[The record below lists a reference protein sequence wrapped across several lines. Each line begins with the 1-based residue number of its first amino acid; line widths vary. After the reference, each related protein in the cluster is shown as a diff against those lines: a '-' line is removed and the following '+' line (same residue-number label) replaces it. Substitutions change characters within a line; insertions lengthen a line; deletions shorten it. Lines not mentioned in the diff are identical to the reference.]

1 MAVVLQFDKNPLHD
15 QGYLILRGFMGES
28 LLNELREA
36 VEALWE
42 AEGERA
48 GSEFRMEPGAR
59 RLANLCD
66 KGDVF
71 RRIVAIP
78 EILAAIGEIIAGQF
92 KLSSLNARSTNPHC
106 RDAQPL
112 HCDTGAIAD
121 DKGFWVANTIWM
133 LDDFTAENGA
143 TRIVPG
149 SHHWLR
155 LPQDVLADP
164 QAVHPLEVL
173 VTGRA
178 GDVAIM
184 NAHAWHGGTANRTA
198 HPRRALHGFYTR
210 NDKPQQQY
218 QKRLLRPESIA
229 ILTAKQRELLAIDD
243 PLNDELSAT
252 GHSRSG
258 FLK

>member
-1 MAVVLQFDKNPLHD
+1 MAVVSKPDKNPLYD
-15 QGYLILRGFMGES
+15 QGYRILRGFMSAE
-28 LLNELREA
+28 LLSELRAA

-42 AEGERA
+42 TEGGSA
-48 GSEFRMEPGAR
+48 GSEFRLEPGAR

-71 RRIVAIP
+71 RRIVAMP
-78 EILAAIGEIIAGQF
+78 EILSGIGEIITGPF
-92 KLSSLNARSTNPHC
+92 KLSSLNARSTNPHSSE
-106 RDAQPL
+106 AQPL

-121 DKGFWVANTIWM
+121 EKGFWVANTVWM

-149 SHHWLR
+149 SHHWGK

-164 QAVHPLEVL
+164 QAPHPDELL
-173 VTGRA
+173 VTGKA
-178 GDVAIM
+178 GDVVIM
-184 NAHAWHGGTANRTA
+184 NAHGWHGGTANRTGY
-198 HPRRALHGFYTR
+198 PRRALHGFYTR
-210 NDKPQQQY
+210 CDKPQQQY
-218 QKRLLRPESIA
+218 QKQLLRPETIA
-229 ILTAKQRELLAIDD
+229 NLTAEQRRVLAIDD
-243 PLNDELSAT
+243 PMNDELSAS